1 MVVLLLI
8 STAGMG
14 PPNLAKLTITSLASR
29 KSAWRPIIVSALD
42 RRMTFSKT
50 RIAATGSGMEDR
62 LLFLVDDD
70 GGGLSAEGG

>member
-1 MVVLLLI
+1 
-8 STAGMG
+8 
-14 PPNLAKLTITSLASR
+14 
-29 KSAWRPIIVSALD
+29 
-42 RRMTFSKT
+42 MTFSKT